1 MTNLEKLEQI
11 KAFLDENGIKWRVP
25 VKKNTE
31 WRQTHLHIDGID
43 VNIRIE
49 NTNEE
54 DNQKWYLRH
63 KGRRP
68 VFIREKESLEF
79 IKEKV
84 QNVVIKAMQEKQAKI
99 VKEQK
104 KTPARQ

>member
-25 VKKNTE
+25 VKKDEE
-31 WRQTHLHIDGID
+31 WQQTHLHIDGID

-49 NTNEE
+49 SANEE

-63 KGRRP
+63 KCRRP
-68 VFIREKESLEF
+68 VFIREKESLGF

-84 QNVVIKAMQEKQAKI
+84 QNVIIKSMQKLQAKI
-99 VKEQK
+99 MEKQK